1 MAAGMKSKKNKVV
14 RDPAKEKLYR
24 SLCEQL
30 SQQGFTVRREK
41 LKQGFGWKVVSGS
54 CEALGQRMIFV
65 DQRMSQDDQ
74 IAFLQ
79 SRLLHAPDIQSSEV
93 SSELEAR
100 A

>member
-1 MAAGMKSKKNKVV
+1 MAADMKSKKNKIV

-79 SRLLHAPDIQSSEV
+79 SRLLQSSGAL
-93 SSELEAR
+93 SGQDADGLEAR
-100 A
+100 L